1 MATLL
6 EGIKVIEL
14 ASYAAGP
21 SAGVILSD
29 FGADV
34 VKIESLSGDPWRHGH
49 LIPPLPTSD
58 IAYCNLIQNRN
69 KKSVALDMKNPS
81 AQQVFYK
88 MVESA
93 DVLLSNCLP
102 GVANDLN
109 VTYETIKAINPRIIY
124 AQINGYGEGGEE
136 DNAPGYDGTAWYA
149 RSGLM
154 EALRAKDGDPVPI
167 PVGMGDMSTATALFA
182 SVMAGLY
189 RREKTGEGSK
199 VATSLI
205 ENGAWSNAISIQ
217 AELIGAGSLPKFARE
232 DWPQPTINATYKT
245 KDDRH
250 IIIIQLNDR
259 VLNDMYEVIGAS
271 HLIGDERF
279 KDNVSRYKNH
289 NVLFDGIQA
298 AIGKMNLDEVIKTLT
313 SVRVTFSVVKQTREL
328 PDDPQ
333 ANAIGLWPEV
343 EGMQGVRT
351 VNSPINVSG
360 VEKVKPKP
368 APEKVGGDTAA
379 ELKLVGYS
387 DDEIRALAKAKVI
400 GVSGFK
406 G

>member
-1 MATLL
+1 MPNLL
-6 EGIKVIEL
+6 EGIKVLEL

-34 VKIESLSGDPWRHGH
+34 IKIEPLTGDPWRHGH
-49 LIPPLPTSD
+49 LIPPLPSSE

-69 KKSVALDMKNPS
+69 KKSVALDMKNPE
-81 AQQVFYK
+81 AQKVFYNL
-88 MVESA
+88 VESA

-102 GVANDLN
+102 DVAEDLN
-109 VTYETIKAINPRIIY
+109 VQYEKIKAINPRIVY
-124 AQINGYGEGGEE
+124 AQINGYGEGGDE
-136 DNAPGYDGTAWYA
+136 DNAPGYDGTGWYA

-167 PVGMGDMSTATALFA
+167 PLGMGDMSTATALFA
-182 SVMAGLY
+182 SIMSGLY
-189 RREKTGEGSK
+189 HRERTGEGSK
-199 VATSLI
+199 VTTSLI
-205 ENGAWSNAISIQ
+205 ENGVWSNAIPIQ
-217 AELIGAGSLPKFARE
+217 AELIDAGTLPKFARE
-232 DWPQPTINATYKT
+232 DWPQPTMNAIYKT

-250 IIIIQLNDR
+250 IVIIQLNDR
-259 VLNDMYEVIGAS
+259 VLNDMYKVIGAS

-289 NVLFDGIQA
+289 KTLFNDIQA
-298 AIGKMNLDEVIKTLT
+298 AIINMTLDEVIAALT

-333 ANAIGLWPEV
+333 AHAIGLWPEV

-351 VNSPINVSG
+351 VNSPINVSA
-360 VEKVKPKP
+360 VEKVKPRP
-368 APEKVGGDTAA
+368 APEKVGGDTVA
-379 ELKLVGYS
+379 ELKLIGYS
-387 DDEIRALAKAKVI
+387 DEDIQALVAENVI
-400 GVSGFK
+400 GIAR
-406 G
+406 